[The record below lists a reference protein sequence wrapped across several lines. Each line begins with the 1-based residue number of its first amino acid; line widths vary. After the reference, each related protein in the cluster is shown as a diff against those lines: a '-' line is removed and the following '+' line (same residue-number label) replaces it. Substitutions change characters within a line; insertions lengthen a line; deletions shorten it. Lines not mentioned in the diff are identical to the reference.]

1 MEMRVRSCSRF
12 RPLVNCACSAPQ
24 CSGHPARELR
34 PLRVRALLRPQR
46 PSSHGARVTLN
57 WNAAGFLERRAPSGL
72 TVSTR

>member
-12 RPLVNCACSAPQ
+12 RPLVNCACCAPQ

-34 PLRVRALLRPQR
+34 PLRARALLRAQR